1 MARRCCLASAESFCC
16 TIRSR
21 DIDSLSCTLS
31 FDCRGL
37 IRLVRDES
45 CGDLLTT
52 IDDGGAIRA
61 II

>member
-31 FDCRGL
+31 FDLGRL
-37 IRLVRDES
+37 IRLMWDVS
-45 CGDLLTT
+45 CVEICLLL
-52 IDDGGAIRA
+52 
-61 II
+61 